1 MGSPKICRFLGRAE
15 AQVAS
20 MLTRS
25 TVNATLLPNATVTQP
40 YGYRVVPYRVGT
52 TAHIRS
58 IDTFFYVEVMA
69 NLNLSAVNYVGYT

>member
-1 MGSPKICRFLGRAE
+1 MGSPKICSFLGRAE

-40 YGYRVVPYRVGT
+40 YGYRVVTYRVGT
-52 TAHIRS
+52 TAYS
-58 IDTFFYVEVMA
+58 VMFGMYF
-69 NLNLSAVNYVGYT
+69 LISPS